1 MVKMLLF
8 LLTVSLI
15 LHLITFLIL
24 ALIMKKMKN
33 TLDYEQL
40 KKQRQEIEDVL
51 AFYSLEMKEDN
62 ERFLEQMLKHQEEI
76 DQPIREDTSPQTDV
90 PEVVAEEI
98 ATPEPLNEETEAY
111 EPSLEAKA
119 LRLYREGHDVKE
131 IAKKLSK
138 GHGEIE
144 LLLKFHR

>member
-8 LLTVSLI
+8 LLTVSMI

-24 ALIMKKMKN
+24 ALLMKKMKN
-33 TLDYEQL
+33 TLNYEQL
-40 KKQRQEIEDVL
+40 EKQRQEIEDVL

-62 ERFLEQMLKHQEEI
+62 ERFLEQIQKQQEENNESEHESI
-76 DQPIREDTSPQTDV
+76 TRETNEQENVT
-90 PEVVAEEI
+90 EEI
-98 ATPEPLNEETEAY
+98 ATPEPLSEETEAY

-119 LRLYREGHDVKE
+119 LRLYREGNDVKE